1 MWGSR
6 CTDRT
11 KPNSLKHSVRSR
23 VLFVRLRSLGDTVL
37 MTPMLAVMSRL
48 PGWEVGVLIEEAYKG
63 VLQGSPHVDRLFVI
77 DNHPL
82 KWVAR
87 LKAIQEIRSF
97 EATLAID
104 LHGGTTGAVFTAL
117 SGASERVGYQRGRHS
132 YLYNV
137 KIPASHSVWHREH
150 VHTVEHQLSILKCLG
165 FPVEPVPSPEVPV
178 NPSDLESVRELLI
191 ELGLLP
197 RHLEEGFI
205 LVHPAAAF
213 DTKQW
218 AAEKFASLA
227 ARLADDGHQV
237 VFTVGPGE
245 EALLGRIREVSPPQV
260 RFVVPMSVERFS
272 SLVSLCRVYIGNDTG
287 ATHIAAALGKRIV
300 VIFGSSDS
308 KVWHP
313 WGTEYRLI
321 KSDLSCIPCPGYFCL
336 HYDEPRCI
344 RSIPVEP
351 VLQAVESLL

>member
-6 CTDRT
+6 RT
-11 KPNSLKHSVRSR
+11 ESNSPKNSVRCR

-48 PGWEVGVLIEEAYKG
+48 PGWEVGVVIEEGYKG

-77 DNHPL
+77 DNHRR

-87 LKAIQEIRSF
+87 LKVIREIRSF
-97 EATLAID
+97 EPTLAID
-104 LHGGTTGAVFTAL
+104 LHGGTTGAIFTAL
-117 SGASERVGYQRGRHS
+117 SGASERVGYQRVRHS

-137 KIPASHSVWHREH
+137 RIPASDSVWHREH
-150 VHTVEHQLSILKCLG
+150 VHTVEHQLSILKYLG
-165 FPVEPVPSPEVPV
+165 FPVEPVPLPEVPV
-178 NPSDLESVRELLI
+178 DPSNLESVKELLL
-191 ELGLLP
+191 EVGLLP

-218 AAEKFASLA
+218 DAEKFASLA
-227 ARLADDGHQV
+227 ARLVDDGHQV
-237 VFTVGPGE
+237 VFTAGPGE
-245 EALLGRIREVSPPQV
+245 EALLGRIKEISPPLV
-260 RFVVPMSVERFS
+260 RFLVPMSVERFS
-272 SLVSLCRVYIGNDTG
+272 ALASLCRVYIGNDTG
-287 ATHIAAALGKRIV
+287 STHIAAALGRRIV
-300 VIFGSSDS
+300 VIFGSSDFR
-308 KVWHP
+308 VWHP
-313 WGTEYRLI
+313 WETEHKLI
-321 KSDLSCIPCPGYFCL
+321 KSDLPCIPCPGYFCL

-351 VLQAVESLL
+351 VLQAVQSLL